1 MLHELG
7 ADLSRAD
14 NYGETPAHSA
24 AGTDQADSLRVLH
37 ELGADLS
44 HADNDGE
51 TPAHSA
57 ARGGQANSVRVLHEL
72 GADVSH
78 ADNDGRTPAHSAA
91 EMGEVDSLRVL
102 YELGADL
109 SHADNDG
116 RPTAHSAAR
125 GGIEA
130 AEAADG
136 LISAFQ
142 TAFDDEDDASFA
154 RLCARCD
161 HPVVRQDEVPFTFDM
176 NIDVGL
182 RAHAPRHFPM
192 VHFGSATPA
201 VIGPHAVTHE
211 PEEPAVPHPQH
222 QFIDGEPP
230 FEKSFMDNVSVQLG
244 FYEAGELTVAAV
256 PALFMRLRMCI
267 MGTAAGS
274 ALCVDTAPQS
284 VLAGDCVCC
293 YQDGTVDFVDTA
305 FLDSD
310 FCNIFNLDPGGAIDS
325 GTAGISNLPNSIDT
339 NTLYNSEHCISNH
352 SQVARVTIVLLV
364 VLFDLLA
371 RAQQAE

>member
-1 MLHELG
+1 
-7 ADLSRAD
+7 
-14 NYGETPAHSA
+14 
-24 AGTDQADSLRVLH
+24 
-37 ELGADLS
+37 
-44 HADNDGE
+44 
-51 TPAHSA
+51 
-57 ARGGQANSVRVLHEL
+57 
-72 GADVSH
+72 
-78 ADNDGRTPAHSAA
+78 
-91 EMGEVDSLRVL
+91 MGLKFV
-102 YELGADL
+102 
-109 SHADNDG
+109 
-116 RPTAHSAAR
+116 
-125 GGIEA
+125 GIEA

-244 FYEAGELTVAAV
+244 FYEAGE
-256 PALFMRLRMCI
+256 
-267 MGTAAGS
+267 
-274 ALCVDTAPQS
+274 
-284 VLAGDCVCC
+284 
-293 YQDGTVDFVDTA
+293 DGTVDFVDTA